1 MTEVEINIKKVNDK
15 IQLLLKKYLQLQKD
29 NDRQSLL
36 IAELQANSK
45 KETEQKKQ
53 LQDQVHI
60 LKAAAGKMNETDKKA
75 FEKNINQ
82 YIKEINKCIGFLTD

>member
-1 MTEVEINIKKVNDK
+1 MTAVEINIKKVNDK
-15 IQLLLKKYLQLQKD
+15 VQLLLKKYLQLQKD

-36 IAELQANSK
+36 IAELQASSK
-45 KETEQKKQ
+45 KEAEQKKQ

-60 LKAAAGKMNETDKKA
+60 LKAAAGKMNDADKKA

>member
-36 IAELQANSK
+36 IAELQASSK
-45 KETEQKKQ
+45 KEAEQKKQ

-60 LKAAAGKMNETDKKA
+60 LKAAAGKMNDSDKKA